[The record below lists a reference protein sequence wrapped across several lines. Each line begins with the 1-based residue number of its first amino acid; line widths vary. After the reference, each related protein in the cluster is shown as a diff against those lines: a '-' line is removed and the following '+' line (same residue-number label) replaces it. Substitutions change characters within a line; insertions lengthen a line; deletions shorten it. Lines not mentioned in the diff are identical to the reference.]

1 MRCTQCL
8 IYFIFLFP
16 SSTSTSDCR
25 FQQTVATISTTPNI
39 FDHLPS
45 EQELEA
51 LCNQLTNT
59 AAAVQSNRSHS
70 VPPLPQNLL
79 PRMNANIQ
87 PLTPQT
93 DGRHQFVAPRMAN
106 TSGHVTNTSS
116 HVDGLKQLRNRV
128 LHGDTNN
135 NSGTHTNNTNGSA
148 GYAAKRNLM
157 VELENVS
164 TWATPTSCAFQ
175 QSKPQT
181 LIDDPLAGLNLD
193 EIAIDASNGNF
204 DILVDEALFGDSN
217 TFATT
222 SWNAPVQTVTLDSC
236 L

>member
-1 MRCTQCL
+1 MCSIL
-8 IYFIFLFP
+8 LFF
-16 SSTSTSDCR
+16 SNNASSDCR
-25 FQQTVATISTTPNI
+25 FQHTTATISTPEQNTQQN
-39 FDHLPS
+39 FLDHLPS
-45 EQELEA
+45 ERELEA
-51 LCNQLTNT
+51 LCNQLTSGST
-59 AAAVQSNRSHS
+59 AAVQSNRSHS
-70 VPPLPQNLL
+70 VPPLHQNIL
-79 PRMNANIQ
+79 PRMAANIQ

-106 TSGHVTNTSS
+106 TSGQVTNITG

-135 NSGTHTNNTNGSA
+135 NSGIRNNTNTNVSA

-164 TWATPTSCAFQ
+164 TWATPTSCAFPQ
-175 QSKPQT
+175 NKPQT
-181 LIDDPLAGLNLD
+181 MTDDPLAGLNLD

-217 TFATT
+217 TFST
-222 SWNAPVQTVTLDSC
+222 SWNAPAQTVTLDGR